1 MEGKKKSGKL
11 KKIIIAIIAVVVIA
25 AIIIGILV
33 ATGKLE
39 FNFSK
44 KSKMVA
50 GVERLGET
58 VTEPLDKIS
67 ETAEE
72 NGTTVKVLEKMNADS
87 AMEVSTEI
95 TANVDKISS
104 PEFSSSDKSAIKTAT
119 DVINDSKLNM
129 NFRYDGNES
138 IYAKIDGSV
147 GSESVSGEAVYDGKQ
162 VGVRSEELNSTW
174 LTISKEDI
182 EDLME
187 ENGITST
194 TLKMDEMLTESTA
207 QIDKLAKAVEVDEKT
222 RKKITKRY
230 KDVLKD
236 YINDKSKDIESEKDK
251 VNVDGKE
258 KSCSK
263 LTLELDDD
271 DLKDLLKAYVKEF
284 SKDEDM
290 KKILNDVFD
299 VYADIIEE
307 SGEKKTANQLRGALD
322 LVYDNLDSLTEQIDE
337 ISFDGKVKLI
347 VYATTTNVYRT
358 DIVVEAEGTSIKL
371 ETTFNKETTV
381 TNISMSSNGM
391 NIKIGTLTLT
401 TTDDTLGLR
410 FELNKSLLNMAGM
423 SGDKYYFDIKYKN
436 SKNKSELTFDGKA
449 GEYGYAKLSSVTNIE
464 KNTDSEYA
472 DTTTFTIDVDAPDYL
487 TTKLSLTM
495 KNNIKLGNVS
505 IPSIKDSVN
514 MTDEKAVEE
523 YGKEAGENAKALI
536 DKFSKVKS
544 LEPLMEDLIDE
555 IGL

>member
-1 MEGKKKSGKL
+1 MEGKTKSGKL
-11 KKIIIAIIAVVVIA
+11 KKIIIAIIAVIVVA

-58 VTEPLDKIS
+58 ITEPLDKIS
-67 ETAEE
+67 ETAEK

-119 DVINDSKLNM
+119 EVINDSKLNM

-174 LTISKEDI
+174 LTISKDDI
-182 EDLME
+182 EELME
-187 ENGITST
+187 ENGITTS
-194 TLKMDEMLTESTA
+194 TLKFDEMLTESTA
-207 QIDKLAKAVEVDEKT
+207 QFDKLAKAVEIDEKT

-251 VNVDGKE
+251 VNVDGKS

-263 LTLELDDD
+263 LTLELDDN

-284 SKDEDM
+284 RKDEDM
-290 KKILNDVFD
+290 KKILTDVFD

-322 LVYDNLDSLTEQIDE
+322 IVYDNLDSITDQIDE
-337 ISFDGKVKLI
+337 ISFDGKVKLV

-358 DIVVEAEGTSIKL
+358 DIIVEAEGTAIKL

-381 TNISMSSNGM
+381 TDISMSNNGV
-391 NIKIGTLTLT
+391 NIKVGTLTLT
-401 TTDDTLGLR
+401 STDDTLGLR

-436 SKNKSELTFDGKA
+436 SKNKAEVIFDGKA
-449 GEYGYAKLSSVTNIE
+449 GEYGYAKLSSVTNID

-472 DTTTFTIDVDAPDYL
+472 DTTSFTIDVDVPEYL
-487 TTKLSLTM
+487 TAKMSLTM

-505 IPSIKDSVN
+505 IPSIKDSVD

-523 YGKEAGENAKALI
+523 YGKEAEENAKALVE
-536 DKFSKVKS
+536 KFSKVKS
-544 LEPLMEDLIDE
+544 LAPLMEDLVDE